1 MTPVDIDVRDE
12 SGVVVASVAGD
23 VDLGDT
29 AEVNGR
35 VLGAVTNEA
44 VGLVVEMTG
53 VRYIDSAGIQML
65 FQFARALEAGRQTM
79 ALVVGTES
87 PLRGLLDITGLP
99 QAVPV
104 CADVPSAVAAVR
116 SGGDRRY

>member
-1 MTPVDIDVRDE
+1 MDIDVRDE

-44 VGLVVEMTG
+44 IGLVVEMTG

-79 ALVVGTES
+79 ALVIGADS

-104 CADVPSAVAAVR
+104 CADVAAAVASVR
-116 SGGDRRY
+116 AGGDRRY